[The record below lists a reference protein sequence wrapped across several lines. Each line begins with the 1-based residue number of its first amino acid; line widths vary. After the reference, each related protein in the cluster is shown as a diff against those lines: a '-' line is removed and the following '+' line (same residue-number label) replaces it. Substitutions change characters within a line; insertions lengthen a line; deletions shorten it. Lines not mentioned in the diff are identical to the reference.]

1 MKKNKITKEKTIRK
15 LLLINSD
22 NEMQKKIRRKNPV
35 LINSMTP
42 LELENSFQLYKD
54 RINTSVSTYTNILEK
69 HIVKQVVDNQKNI
82 NYYYSDFIED
92 RKGRIINH
100 RYKGVY
106 SAKNFD
112 PNFADIIIGE

>member
-1 MKKNKITKEKTIRK
+1 
-15 LLLINSD
+15 
-22 NEMQKKIRRKNPV
+22 
-35 LINSMTP
+35 MTP
-42 LELENSFQLYKD
+42 LQLENLFQLYKD

-100 RYKGVY
+100 
-106 SAKNFD
+106 KNGIFT
-112 PNFADIIIGE
+112 G